1 METINSMAST
11 AAKAIWGD
19 NNNNTSENT
28 NETNKTG
35 TETMSNETKG
45 TEPVSG
51 KLGDTSAGEPFD
63 AGNIESGATK
73 TSTSTAPS
81 TAQTGSESTSSG
93 LPTTTSTDATP
104 AGSKDSTGGPTSDHP
119 SATGDTGFKAPQ
131 ADIRD
136 PDSSTADPKK
146 EAERKNVDNTG
157 GLDTSENPTKVE
169 GAGPKPIEEVAKSH
183 GGDAGSASKESSGA
197 GGADEDGPGAKSK
210 SEGTGEQYVKSSGL
224 AADGGDFDATK
235 PGAGREADR
244 LLEEKGMTTQT
255 AAAAASGKK
264 TEEDKSDKSE
274 KSTPDSPDSKK
285 EKASLK
291 DKIKAKLHK
300 N

>member
-1 METINSMAST
+1 MAST
-11 AAKAIWGD
+11 AAKAIWGE
-19 NNNNTSENT
+19 NNNNNNNENT
-28 NETNKTG
+28 KPS
-35 TETMSNETKG
+35 TETMTNETKG

-63 AGNIESGATK
+63 AGNLESGATN
-73 TSTSTAPS
+73 TETSTAPS
-81 TAQTGSESTSSG
+81 TTQTGSESTSSG
-93 LPTTTSTDATP
+93 LPATTSTDTTP
-104 AGSKDSTGGPTSDHP
+104 AGSKDSTAQSGAKGPTADHP
-119 SATGDTGFKAPQ
+119 STTGDTGFKAPQ

-136 PDSSTADPKK
+136 PDSATADPKK

-157 GLDTSENPTKVE
+157 GLDTSENPTKLE

-197 GGADEDGPGAKSK
+197 TGTDEDGPGAESK
-210 SEGTGEQYVKSSGL
+210 GEGTGEQYVKSSGL

-255 AAAAASGKK
+255 AAAASSDKK
-264 TEEDKSDKSE
+264 AEEDKAE
-274 KSTPDSPDSKK
+274 KTATAPDSPDSKK